1 MAALQVPGELMP
13 AFWQFKRDFDQVTAQ
28 WIARG
33 EESEASMVAA
43 RAGLRRFLAE
53 RADPDEYGV
62 SRAERL
68 RSLFEFWRQLVQRVC
83 PNGVA
88 VPPVL
93 GAAAETRVA
102 DRMWISRSKGK

>member
-1 MAALQVPGELMP
+1 MGVLQIPGELMP
-13 AFWQFKRDFDQVTAQ
+13 AFWQFKQDFERVTAQ

-33 EESEASMVAA
+33 EESEATVAMA
-43 RAGLRRFLAE
+43 RAGVRRFLADA
-53 RADPDEYGV
+53 ADPDEYGV

-68 RSLFEFWRQLVQRVC
+68 RHVFEFWRERVQRVC